1 MGLVADL
8 LEVFPVALVR
18 LVGTGVPAGS
28 LVGDRGVR

>member
-18 LVGTGVPAGS
+18 LVGTGVPAGQP
-28 LVGDRGVR
+28 GR